1 MLTNILEEIRKSK
14 AVMEEKFNENK
25 KNNKVK
31 IIEWSSDDNDL

>member
-1 MLTNILEEIRKSK
+1 MFINILDEIHKSK